1 VRRRP
6 AAGRAGDGGGVT
18 RVSAPPV
25 PSAERSA
32 ARAERALDIVRMLA
46 REPRPAGSESETHAR
61 AYCAERLRA
70 AGFVVREEAFE
81 YSAFPGRW
89 GTPAGGLVALGVL
102 VAAAA
107 AGRADMPGLA
117 VLLLALGG
125 VTVGAAA
132 RGLART
138 GVLAFPGLRQRS
150 VNLVATRGDQSR
162 TEPMLWLMAHLDSK
176 SQPVP
181 ILARAAGITL
191 VGAAWIAGLIV
202 GVAQLAWSHL
212 NLDGSWFVVAVA
224 AGVGAVPVIATTVG
238 ARSPG
243 ALDNATGV
251 ATVLAAVE
259 ESRDAPCGVCLTSG
273 EELGLAGARAWVR
286 GRPRPGVAINCDG
299 IDDRGATTCMYT
311 GRRPDALVAS
321 VLTASARTGSRMRA
335 HRLLPGVLTDGVALA
350 DAAWSVVTLSKGGA
364 RTLARIHTPRD
375 RAEQL
380 SGTGMAEV
388 ARVIANLLET
398 RT

>member
-1 VRRRP
+1 M
-6 AAGRAGDGGGVT
+6 
-18 RVSAPPV
+18 SAPPV

-32 ARAERALDIVRMLA
+32 ARAERALDIVRVLA
-46 REPRPAGSESETHAR
+46 REPRPAGSESEAR
-61 AYCAERLRA
+61 ARSYCGERLRA

-89 GTPAGGLVALGVL
+89 GTPAGGLLALVVL

-107 AGRADMPGLA
+107 AGRADEAGVA

-125 VTVGAAA
+125 AIVGAAA

-138 GVLAFPGLRQRS
+138 GVLAFPVLRRS
-150 VNLVATRGDQSR
+150 GVNLVATRGDQSR
-162 TEPMLWLMAHLDSK
+162 AESALWLMAHLDSK

-181 ILARAAGITL
+181 ILARAAGITV
-191 VGAAWIAGLIV
+191 VGAVWIAGLIV
-202 GVAQLAWSHL
+202 GVTQLTWGHRNFADIWL
-212 NLDGSWFVVAVA
+212 LLAVLA
-224 AGVGAVPVIATTVG
+224 VVGAIPVIATTVG

-243 ALDNATGV
+243 ALDNASGV
-251 ATVLAAVE
+251 ATVIAAVE
-259 ESRDAPCGVCLTSG
+259 EARDSACGVCLTSA

-286 GRPRPGVAINCDG
+286 AQRNRPAVAINCDG
-299 IDDRGATTCMYT
+299 VDDRGATTCMYT

-321 VLTASARTGSRMRA
+321 VLAASDRTGSRMRA

-350 DAAWSVVTLSKGGA
+350 DAEWSVVTLSKGGA
-364 RTLARIHTPRD
+364 RTLGRIHTPRD
-375 RAEQL
+375 RVDQL
-380 SGTGMAEV
+380 TGTGMAEV
-388 ARVIANLLET
+388 ARVIADLLET

>member
-1 VRRRP
+1 M
-6 AAGRAGDGGGVT
+6 
-18 RVSAPPV
+18 SAPPV

-32 ARAERALDIVRMLA
+32 ARAERALDIVRVLA
-46 REPRPAGSESETHAR
+46 PEPRPAGSESEAR
-61 AYCAERLRA
+61 ARSYCAERLRA
-70 AGFVVREEAFE
+70 AGFAVREEVFE

-89 GTPAGGLVALGVL
+89 GTPVGGLVSLVVL

-107 AGRADMPGLA
+107 AGRADKAGVA
-117 VLLLALGG
+117 VLLLALGAAI
-125 VTVGAAA
+125 VGATA
-132 RGLART
+132 RGLSRT
-138 GVLAFPGLRQRS
+138 GVLEFPMLRRS
-150 VNLVATRGDQSR
+150 GVNLVATRGDPSR
-162 TEPMLWLMAHLDSK
+162 GESTLWLMAHLDSK

-181 ILARAAGITL
+181 ILVRAAGITL
-191 VGAAWIAGLIV
+191 VGAIWIAGLLV
-202 GVAQLAWSHL
+202 GTTQLIWSYP
-212 NLDGSWFVVAVA
+212 NLSGSWLVLAVLAVA
-224 AGVGAVPVIATTVG
+224 GAIPVIATTVG

-259 ESRDAPCGVCLTSG
+259 EARDSACGVCLTSA

-286 GRPRPGVAINCDG
+286 ARPHGPAVAINCDG
-299 IDDRGATTCMYT
+299 VDDRGATTCMYT

-364 RTLARIHTPRD
+364 RTLGRIHTPRD
-375 RAEQL
+375 RAEHL
-380 SGTGMAEV
+380 TGTGMAEV
-388 ARVIANLLET
+388 ARVIVDLLEA

>member
-1 VRRRP
+1 MP
-6 AAGRAGDGGGVT
+6 
-18 RVSAPPV
+18 APPV

-32 ARAERALDIVRMLA
+32 ARAERALDIVRTLA
-46 REPRPAGSESETHAR
+46 REPRPAGSESESRAR
-61 AYCAERLRA
+61 AYCAEQLRA

-89 GTPAGGLVALGVL
+89 GTPLGGLVALAVL

-107 AGRADMPGLA
+107 AGRVDKAGVA

-125 VTVGAAA
+125 AIVGAAA
-132 RGLART
+132 RGLSRT
-138 GVLAFPGLRQRS
+138 GVLAFPMLRRRG
-150 VNLVATRGDQSR
+150 VNLVATRGDRPR
-162 TEPMLWLMAHLDSK
+162 TESTLWLMAHLDSK

-181 ILARAAGITL
+181 ILVRAAGITL
-191 VGAAWIAGLIV
+191 VGAVWIAGLIV
-202 GVAQLAWSHL
+202 GATQLIWSQP
-212 NLDGSWFVVAVA
+212 NLGGSWLVLA
-224 AGVGAVPVIATTVG
+224 ALAIVGAIPVIATTVG

-259 ESRDAPCGVCLTSG
+259 EARDSGCGVCLTSA
-273 EELGLAGARAWVR
+273 EELGLAGARAWVWSQR
-286 GRPRPGVAINCDG
+286 DGPGVAINCDG
-299 IDDRGATTCMYT
+299 VDDHGATTCMYT
-311 GRRPDALVAS
+311 GRRPDALVTS
-321 VLTASARTGSRMRA
+321 VLAASARTGSRMRA

-364 RTLARIHTPRD
+364 RTLGRIHTPRD
-375 RAEQL
+375 RADHL
-380 SGTGMAEV
+380 TGTGMAEV
-388 ARVIANLLET
+388 ARVIADLLET

>member
-1 VRRRP
+1 
-6 AAGRAGDGGGVT
+6 
-18 RVSAPPV
+18 VSAPPV

-32 ARAERALDIVRMLA
+32 ARAERALDIVRVLA
-46 REPRPAGSESETHAR
+46 SEPRPAGSESEAR
-61 AYCAERLRA
+61 ARSYCAERLRA
-70 AGFVVREEAFE
+70 AGFAVREEAFE

-89 GTPAGGLVALGVL
+89 GTPAGGLVALVVL
-102 VAAAA
+102 AAAAA
-107 AGRADMPGLA
+107 AGRAGKAGVA

-125 VTVGAAA
+125 AIVGAAA
-132 RGLART
+132 RGLSRT
-138 GVLAFPGLRQRS
+138 GVLAFPLLRRS
-150 VNLVATRGDQSR
+150 GVNLVATRGDPS
-162 TEPMLWLMAHLDSK
+162 TIESTLWLMAHLDSK

-181 ILARAAGITL
+181 ILVRAAGITL
-191 VGAAWIAGLIV
+191 VGAVWIAGLIA
-202 GVAQLAWSHL
+202 GTTQLIWSYP
-212 NLDGSWFVVAVA
+212 NPSGSWLVLAVLAA
-224 AGVGAVPVIATTVG
+224 AGAIPVIATTVG

-259 ESRDAPCGVCLTSG
+259 EARDSACGVCLTSA

-286 GRPRPGVAINCDG
+286 AWPHGPAVAINCDG
-299 IDDRGATTCMYT
+299 VDDRGTTTCMYT

-321 VLTASARTGSRMRA
+321 LLAASARTASRMRA

-364 RTLARIHTPRD
+364 RTLGRIHTPRD
-375 RAEQL
+375 RADHL
-380 SGTGMAEV
+380 TGTGMAEV
-388 ARVIANLLET
+388 ARVIADLLQA